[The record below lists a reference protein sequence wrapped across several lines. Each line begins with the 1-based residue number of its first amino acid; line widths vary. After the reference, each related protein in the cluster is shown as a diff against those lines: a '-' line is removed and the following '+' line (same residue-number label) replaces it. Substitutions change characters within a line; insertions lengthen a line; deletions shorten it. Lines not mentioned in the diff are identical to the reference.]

1 MGTQKTP
8 IQKTY
13 KTRTGQVSLN
23 IYLLAEN
30 RQFDWIEISIAY
42 EKSDQHTSI
51 YDSYNVKLAAKTKS
65 LLNFLI
71 SLKFTV

>member
-13 KTRTGQVSLN
+13 KTSTGQVSLN